1 MSIDLNRNN
10 KRYNLKIFETIRE
23 EIVEDV
29 EITEAKK
36 PKEMKEDPRLAMM
49 RKKKAA
55 ENAWYFY
62 SLIFIIIIRSHGQI
76 EETQS
81 DRNDVRDIFRW
92 GWSCFF
98 WVLVW

>member
-55 ENAWYFY
+55 ENA
-62 SLIFIIIIRSHGQI
+62 
-76 EETQS
+76 
-81 DRNDVRDIFRW
+81 
-92 GWSCFF
+92 
-98 WVLVW
+98 